1 MGSGGWKSLTEGAA
15 VKEGNAGED
24 GTGGAA
30 ETDVLEELARDEDD
44 EPARFV

>member
-30 ETDVLEELARDEDD
+30 EIDVLEELVRDEDD
-44 EPARFV
+44 EPAPFV